1 MECDGLSVA
10 GINVWTGCWGG
21 SCRAKRC
28 GRVCAETACGAHKR
42 SRAFSRRYVC
52 DVSRANQS
60 VPGIRAARSRVA
72 RIALRTRVPRG
83 AMHSDVHLTLYGAG
97 AQNQRSS
104 TGEILLS
111 HTSGERTGVVVEAR
125 RQPLQSPAV
134 PLSTA
139 VLPEGRTA
147 AGAPPPAL
155 ETLTQ

>member
-1 MECDGLSVA
+1 MPRETVWESVRRDRLSV
-10 GINVWTGCWGG
+10 
-21 SCRAKRC
+21 
-28 GRVCAETACGAHKR
+28 HKR

-72 RIALRTRVPRG
+72 RIVLRTRVPHG
-83 AMHSDVHLTLYGAG
+83 AMHSDVHLTLLRSRGATQ
-97 AQNQRSS
+97 ASLRVRH
-104 TGEILLS
+104 LKLS
-111 HTSGERTGVVVEAR
+111 HTSGQRTGVVVEAR
-125 RQPLQSPAV
+125 RQLLRSPAV

-147 AGAPPPAL
+147 VGAPTPAL